1 MLSQLT
7 RRLGDVGCLGTF
19 GSLDNLKFDGISFLQ
34 RAVAIANYGGVVNK
48 YIRPIFP
55 PDEAV
60 SFRVI
65 EPLDQSLHF
74 RIPPRGNSVDSD
86 LDAKE

>member
-34 RAVAIANYGGVVNK
+34 RAIAVANYGGVVNK
-48 YIRPIFP
+48 YIRPIFSS
-55 PDEAV
+55 DEAV
-60 SFRVI
+60 PFRVI
-65 EPLDQSLHF
+65 KPLHISLHF
-74 RIPPRGNSVDSD
+74 HIPPQRESADSG
-86 LDAKE
+86 LDAEE